1 MDWGFGLLGLLSGW
15 CVNHPGLPSHAVV
28 LTVRV
33 RRLLWAVLPVCDSG
47 CCLDR
52 RAALVSLWLLSLAL
66 TLPREIIMKITSSVS
81 RNAVRR
87 CALALVVAFAVPG
100 GAAMAQGAPQSIT
113 AKRVDVVELA
123 TGYRAS
129 KLIGAEVMN
138 GDKDQIGTV
147 DDVIVSPAQ
156 EPYAILSVGG
166 FLGIGTRLVAVPF
179 KDLQV
184 ADKRLRMDG
193 ATKDSLRALPEFRYA
208 KD

>member
-1 MDWGFGLLGLLSGW
+1 MQ
-15 CVNHPGLPSHAVV
+15 
-28 LTVRV
+28 R
-33 RRLLWAVLPVCDSG
+33 
-47 CCLDR
+47 
-52 RAALVSLWLLSLAL
+52 
-66 TLPREIIMKITSSVS
+66 TSSVS
-81 RNAVRR
+81 RNAARR